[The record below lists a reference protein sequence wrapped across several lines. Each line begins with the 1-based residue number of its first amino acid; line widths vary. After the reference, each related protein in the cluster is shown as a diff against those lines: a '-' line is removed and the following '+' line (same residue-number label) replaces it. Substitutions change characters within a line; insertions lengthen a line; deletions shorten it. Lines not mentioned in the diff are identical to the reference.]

1 MEKEPNLCSLVSI
14 VPTGNTG
21 NSDMCYIA
29 TLPEL
34 CLENSLLE
42 GPELCY
48 EPANI
53 QSCHVQQC
61 SCRQQRLL
69 LGQ

>member
-1 MEKEPNLCSLVSI
+1 MVLSI

-21 NSDMCYIA
+21 NSDVLPA

-48 EPANI
+48 EPANN
-53 QSCHVQQC
+53 
-61 SCRQQRLL
+61 
-69 LGQ
+69 